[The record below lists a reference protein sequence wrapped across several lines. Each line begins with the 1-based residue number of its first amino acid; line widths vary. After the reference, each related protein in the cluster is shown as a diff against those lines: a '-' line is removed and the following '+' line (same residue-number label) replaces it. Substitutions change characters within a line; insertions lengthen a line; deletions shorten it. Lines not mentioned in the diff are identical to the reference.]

1 MVVRLLEWL
10 EPLRRLPLWACYGFT
25 AMIVAAF
32 VGLRFGISSLDA
44 SVNLPL
50 FLVFVPA
57 VIISA
62 MLFDKGSG
70 LFAVA
75 LSGAVGL
82 FFFIEP
88 VGSLASKSVGEVVR
102 LIFFVLIGTFTA
114 ALIEAF
120 RHTIDDLHATKRRLE
135 QSNRHRDLL
144 LADIN
149 HRIKNHLGSLSALL
163 SLSKRRL
170 SDDAAKEALDTA
182 VSRLAVL
189 GRVYTRLHIADET
202 VTLDAKEFLDGL
214 CDDLSQSLLATR
226 QIELRTDF
234 ESMQMDAQTAISLGL
249 ILNELVA
256 NAMKYA
262 FPEDRSGTVTAGL
275 RCQGE
280 ECCFEVTDNGIGLR
294 EARSTPG
301 TGTRLIKS
309 LAAQIGGTVRWDGD
323 AGMRVSVSMPRAV
336 VQGSPTTFADS
347 AGARPRL
354 IEKRERS
361 LWKMLSRAGDP
372 AAHR

>member
-10 EPLRRLPLWACYGFT
+10 EPLRRLPVWASYGLT
-25 AMIVAAF
+25 ALIVAAF

-57 VIISA
+57 VIISS

-70 LFAVA
+70 LFAVF

-82 FFFIEP
+82 VFFIEP
-88 VGSLASKSVGEVVR
+88 VGSFASKSVGEVVR

-114 ALIEAF
+114 ALVEAF

-135 QSNRHRDLL
+135 ESNRHRDLL

-149 HRIKNHLGSLSALL
+149 HRIKNHLGSLSAVL
-163 SLSKRRL
+163 SISKRRL
-170 SDDAAKEALDTA
+170 SDDAAKEALDAA

-234 ESMQMDAQTAISLGL
+234 EPMQMDAQTAISLGL

-256 NAMKYA
+256 NAIKYA

-280 ECCFEVTDNGIGLR
+280 ECCFEVTDNGVGLPQ
-294 EARSTPG
+294 ARSSPG

-309 LAAQIGGTVRWDGD
+309 LAAQMGGTVRWDGD
-323 AGMRVSVSMPRAV
+323 AGMRVSVSMPRAAIR
-336 VQGSPTTFADS
+336 GSPTTRVDPG
-347 AGARPRL
+347 GAPQRL

-361 LWKMLSRAGDP
+361 FWKRLSRVGDL
-372 AAHR
+372 ATDR

>member
-1 MVVRLLEWL
+1 MLVRLLERL
-10 EPLRRLPLWACYGFT
+10 EPLRRMPVWASYGFT
-25 AMIVAAF
+25 ALIVLAF
-32 VGLRFGISSLDA
+32 VGLRFGISNLDA

-57 VIISA
+57 VILSA

-70 LFAVA
+70 FVAVI
-75 LSGAVGL
+75 LSGMAGL
-82 FFFIEP
+82 IFFIEP
-88 VGSLASKSVGEVVR
+88 VGLLASKSVGEVIR
-102 LIFFVLIGTFTA
+102 LGFFILIGTFTA

-135 QSNRHRDLL
+135 EANRHRDLL

-149 HRIKNHLGSLSALL
+149 HRIKNHLGSLSAVL

-170 SDDAAKEALDTA
+170 SDDAAKEALDAA

-202 VTLDAKEFLDGL
+202 VTLDAQEFLEGL
-214 CDDLSQSLLATR
+214 CDDLSQSLLAPR
-226 QIELRTDF
+226 HIELRTEF
-234 ESMQMDAQTAISLGL
+234 EPMRMDAQTAISLGL

-256 NAMKYA
+256 NSIKYA
-262 FPEDRSGTVTAGL
+262 FSEDRSGTVTARL
-275 RCQGE
+275 RCGKDD
-280 ECCFEVTDNGIGLR
+280 CIFEVADDGIGLPQ
-294 EARSTPG
+294 ARQSPG

-309 LAAQIGGTVRWDGD
+309 LAAQMGGTVAWNGD
-323 AGMRVSVSMPRAV
+323 AGMRVSVSMPRAAIH
-336 VQGSPTTFADS
+336 GSGVTPVTAGSAPT
-347 AGARPRL
+347 L

-361 LWKMLSRAGDP
+361 FWKRLSRAN
-372 AAHR
+372 